1 MSFISKAFKKIKG
14 KHKVLV
20 YLPKRGGRRL
30 LFTTQVNDVD
40 EIKSVVL
47 SELENYKDDR
57 ELKEYKYVIAVDTK
71 EDTEV
76 KISNPF
82 FEESEEEEQ
91 NKKVDL
97 KEYQQALQMDI
108 IDTLHEAYKNTIP
121 QLLSSI
127 ITSTTNVSVGIV
139 KDMLSSLVEEKTKRT
154 QWGEIASLI
163 WGVVELARNWDQ
175 VKKMSNELAPMMKD
189 FIQKGEIPKEL
200 KGK

>member
-1 MSFISKAFKKIKG
+1 MSFVKKAFKKIKG

-40 EIKSVVL
+40 EIKAVVL

-57 ELKEYKYVIAVDTK
+57 ELKEYKYIIAVDTK

-82 FEESEEEEQ
+82 YEEPEEKEE
-91 NKKVDL
+91 KKKIDL
-97 KEYQQALQMDI
+97 KEYQQALQMDL

-127 ITSTTNVSVGIV
+127 ITSTTSITTNIV
-139 KDMLSSLVEEKTKRT
+139 KDMLQNLVEEKTRRS

-163 WGVVELARNWDQ
+163 WGVVELAKNWDK
-175 VKKMSNELAPMMKD
+175 VKTMSSEIAPMIKD
-189 FIQKGEIPKEL
+189 FIQKGEIPKEMR
-200 KGK
+200 GK

>member
-1 MSFISKAFKKIKG
+1 LSFVKKAFKKIKG

-40 EIKSVVL
+40 EIKAVVL

-57 ELKEYKYVIAVDTK
+57 ELKEYKYIIAVDTK

-82 FEESEEEEQ
+82 YEEPEEKEE
-91 NKKVDL
+91 KKKIDL
-97 KEYQQALQMDI
+97 KEYQQALQMDL

-127 ITSTTNVSVGIV
+127 ITSTTSITTNIV
-139 KDMLSSLVEEKTKRT
+139 KDMLQNLVEEKTRRS

-163 WGVVELARNWDQ
+163 WGVVELAKNWDK
-175 VKKMSNELAPMMKD
+175 VKTMSSEIAPMIKD
-189 FIQKGEIPKEL
+189 FIQKGEIPKEMR
-200 KGK
+200 GK

>member
-1 MSFISKAFKKIKG
+1 LSIVGKVFKKIKG

-40 EIKSVVL
+40 EIKAVVL

-57 ELKEYKYVIAVDTK
+57 ELKECKYIIAVDTK

-82 FEESEEEEQ
+82 YEEPEEEEP
-91 NKKVDL
+91 KKKIDI
-97 KEYQQALQMDI
+97 KEYQTALQMDI

-127 ITSTTNVSVGIV
+127 MTSTTNVTVSVV
-139 KDMLSSLVEEKTKRT
+139 KGMLEGLVEEKTKRS

-175 VKKMSNELAPMMKD
+175 VKQMSSEMAPMIKD
-189 FIQKGEIPKEL
+189 IIQKGEIPKEIR
-200 KGK
+200 GK